1 MRIDTRTKGRY
12 GEALARQWLQENG
25 YEIITSNWQQS
36 HYEID
41 IIASKENVLHLVEVK
56 YRKSR
61 QFGNPE
67 ESVTRKK
74 VQCLMRAASAY
85 LSRHYWP
92 HVQIDVLSIIDQN
105 KELHFY
111 WIADVSI

>member
-12 GEALARQWLQENG
+12 GEALARAWLQENG

-41 IIASKENVLHLVEVK
+41 IIASKEHVLHLVEVK
-56 YRKSR
+56 YRKSN

-74 VQCLMRAASAY
+74 VQFLMRAASVY
-85 LSRHYWP
+85 LSKHYWP
-92 HVQIDVLSIIDQN
+92 QMQIDILSIIEQN
-105 KELHFY
+105 KEVQYY
-111 WIADVSI
+111 WIPDVSI